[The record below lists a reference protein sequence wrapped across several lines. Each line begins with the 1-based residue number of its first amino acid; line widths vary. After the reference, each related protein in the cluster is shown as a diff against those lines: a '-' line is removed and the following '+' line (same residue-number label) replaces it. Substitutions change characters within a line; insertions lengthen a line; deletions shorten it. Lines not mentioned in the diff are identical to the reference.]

1 MDLWIEWRLD
11 MPNLTNVV
19 LPYDVFKYK
28 DDVTIIGSTL
38 FLTLLLIDIGA
49 LQRYFNE
56 SQGIEY

>member
-19 LPYDVFKYK
+19 LPSTAFEYK

-38 FLTLLLIDIGA
+38 FLTLLPIDIGA